1 MPPALQVVSA
11 QDAKQHFARLVVQF
25 LEPRLV
31 CPPFRYPNEIRF
43 MTREMKKFAESHNIS
58 VDSKVKIMR
67 HIGLEKS
74 VMKNAAAKIID
85 RRVTVNNARTVAL
98 KKVTNIPFGVRGRK
112 RQTVNIAFIGLQPN
126 PDGRHLIA
134 GPSRNVASQ
143 LGIIGVM
150 PGRRTYSRANST
162 PLPQTS
168 ADSFNLT
175 MSPVASMNTI
185 NEEPGSSN
193 ETITI
198 NYDDSFGR
206 LEYSSDSE

>member
-1 MPPALQVVSA
+1 M
-11 QDAKQHFARLVVQF
+11 
-25 LEPRLV
+25 
-31 CPPFRYPNEIRF
+31 N
-43 MTREMKKFAESHNIS
+43 KFAENHKIS
-58 VDSKVKIMR
+58 IDSKVKIMR

-85 RRVTVNNARTVAL
+85 RRVTVNTGRAVAL

-126 PDGRHLIA
+126 PDGRNLVA

-143 LGIIGVM
+143 PGIIGVM
-150 PGRRTYSRANST
+150 PGPRTYSRANST

-168 ADSFNLT
+168 ADSYNLT
-175 MSPVASMNTI
+175 MSPVTSMNTI
-185 NEEPGSSN
+185 NEEPSSN

-198 NYDDSFGR
+198 DYDDSFGR
-206 LEYSSDSE
+206 LEYFSDSE